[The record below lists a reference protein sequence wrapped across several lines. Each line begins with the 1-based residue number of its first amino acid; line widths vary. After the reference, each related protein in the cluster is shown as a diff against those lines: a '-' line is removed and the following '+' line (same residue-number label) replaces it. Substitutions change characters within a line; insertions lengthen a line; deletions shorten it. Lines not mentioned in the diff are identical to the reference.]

1 LDRPASLEQ
10 ARTVT
15 ETFVKHYNGERPHQG
30 ISCGNRP
37 PLTAFPTLA
46 PLPPLPQMVDPDAWL
61 STLDGL
67 HLERKVDRNGKV
79 SVDLKRYYISS
90 QLAGRHVVLE
100 LDADEDCMHVLL
112 EGQPL
117 KDLPLRGLVGK
128 LLSYEQFLTHMLH
141 QARAQARLRSLQ
153 ERRYR
158 TTAQAS
164 P

>member
-1 LDRPASLEQ
+1 
-10 ARTVT
+10 
-15 ETFVKHYNGERPHQG
+15 
-30 ISCGNRP
+30 
-37 PLTAFPTLA
+37 
-46 PLPPLPQMVDPDAWL
+46 MVDPDAWL
-61 STLDGL
+61 RTLDGL

-79 SVDLKRYYISS
+79 SVDLKRYDVSC

-112 EGQPL
+112 EQQPL

-128 LLSYEQFLTHMLH
+128 FLSYEQFLTHMLH
-141 QARAQARLRSLQ
+141 QARAQTRLRSLQ

-158 TTAQAS
+158 TAAKAS